1 MKRIYIAT
9 AFLLLTISLAI
20 FEAYYVSKQTET
32 FVFKIEEIDNSMKE
46 NNLKKAYSDLSIL
59 EKEWEDKLWTF
70 EIMLNNDSTDA
81 ISENLAALSVYTKE
95 GNNEKYFSSSEI
107 IKKQLTSLKDSE
119 LLSFENI
126 L

>member
-20 FEAYYVSKQTET
+20 FESYYICKQTEA

-46 NNLKKAYSDLSIL
+46 NNFKKAYSNLSIL

-95 GNNEKYFSSSEI
+95 GNNEEYFSSSEI

>member
-20 FEAYYVSKQTET
+20 FESYYICKQTET

>member
-20 FEAYYVSKQTET
+20 FESYYICKQTET

-46 NNLKKAYSDLSIL
+46 NNFKKAYSNLSIL

-95 GNNEKYFSSSEI
+95 GNNEEYFSSSEI

>member
-20 FEAYYVSKQTET
+20 FESYYICKQTET

-95 GNNEKYFSSSEI
+95 GNNEEYFSSSEI

>member
-20 FEAYYVSKQTET
+20 FESYYICKQTET

-46 NNLKKAYSDLSIL
+46 NNFKKAYSNLSIL

>member
-9 AFLLLTISLAI
+9 AFLLLTISLAL
-20 FEAYYVSKQTET
+20 FEACYVCKQTET

-46 NNLKKAYSDLSIL
+46 NNLKKAYSNVSML
-59 EKEWEDKLWTF
+59 EKEWEEKLWTF

-81 ISENLAALSVYTKE
+81 ISENLATLSVYAKE
-95 GNNEKYFSSSEI
+95 GNTEEYFSSSEI

-119 LLSFENI
+119 LLNLENI

>member
-20 FEAYYVSKQTET
+20 FESYYICKQTEA
-32 FVFKIEEIDNSMKE
+32 FVFKIEEIDNSIKE
-46 NNLKKAYSDLSIL
+46 NNFKKAYSNLSIL
-59 EKEWEDKLWTF
+59 EKEWENKLWTF

-81 ISENLAALSVYTKE
+81 ISENLATLSVYTKE
-95 GNNEKYFSSSEI
+95 GNNEEYFSSSEI

>member
-1 MKRIYIAT
+1 
-9 AFLLLTISLAI
+9 
-20 FEAYYVSKQTET
+20 
-32 FVFKIEEIDNSMKE
+32 MKE
-46 NNLKKAYSDLSIL
+46 NNFKKAYSNLSVL

-95 GNNEKYFSSSEI
+95 GNNEEYFSSSEI

>member
-20 FEAYYVSKQTET
+20 FESYYICKQTET

-81 ISENLAALSVYTKE
+81 ISENLAALSVYSKE

>member
-1 MKRIYIAT
+1 
-9 AFLLLTISLAI
+9 
-20 FEAYYVSKQTET
+20 
-32 FVFKIEEIDNSMKE
+32 
-46 NNLKKAYSDLSIL
+46 
-59 EKEWEDKLWTF
+59 
-70 EIMLNNDSTDA
+70 MLNNDSTDA